1 MKKIFVSFL
10 MLVIFSGSALAVEY
24 SAYEKKAFYDGFE
37 GGMFYSLEQ
46 TLLQRGIPQAKT
58 SKYVTALKGRLNRT
72 QLENATWAC
81 VSKYTP
87 QQLAAS
93 QKAVADECFAK
104 WVDDFY
110 GKNTDLINLLK

>member
-1 MKKIFVSFL
+1 MKKFIVSFL
-10 MLVIFSGSALAVEY
+10 ALVIFSGSALAVEY

-72 QLENATWAC
+72 QLENATLVLC
-81 VSKYTP
+81 RKIYS
-87 QQLAAS
+87 AATCGFTKS
-93 QKAVADECFAK
+93 SS
-104 WVDDFY
+104 
-110 GKNTDLINLLK
+110 G

>member
-1 MKKIFVSFL
+1 
-10 MLVIFSGSALAVEY
+10 
-24 SAYEKKAFYDGFE
+24 
-37 GGMFYSLEQ
+37 MFYSLEQ

-58 SKYVTALKGRLNRT
+58 SKYVASLKGRLNRT